1 MKKLRTSTSFNLHGF
16 KDADFYENIKKGLEF
31 YKETGFDAVDFGTG
45 MLDLSSDEA
54 IKQASLAVRATEEVG
69 IRFEVSHLP
78 FLWSIV
84 KPEELEAF
92 SQRMYRAID
101 AVKIVGADYAV
112 AHPYAVT
119 VAAKNYSRRAQ
130 HDQVI
135 KQLSPF
141 VEYAE
146 RIGVKIVVENMRIT
160 PSFYESH
167 RYCQCPDELCDVAD
181 ELGVGVCWDF
191 GHANVSGVRQSEG
204 LAYIGKRLKVVHV
217 NDNSGFE
224 DEHIFPFSGS
234 VDWKDAMHGLALA
247 EFEGLFNYELATAKH
262 PISMR
267 RELASYLLTVADEL
281 MKYIE

>member
-1 MKKLRTSTSFNLHGF
+1 MKKLRTSTAFNLHASGEGN
-16 KDADFYENIKKGLEF
+16 FYENIKSGLEF

-54 IKQASLAVRATEEVG
+54 LNQAELVAKAVEETG

-92 SQRMYRAID
+92 SKKMYRAID
-101 AVKIVGADYAV
+101 AVKIVGADFAV

-119 VAAKNYSRRAQ
+119 VSAKNYSRKAQ
-130 HDQVI
+130 HEQVI

-141 VEYAE
+141 VEYAN
-146 RIGVKIVVENMRIT
+146 RVGVNIVVENMRVT
-160 PSFYESH
+160 PSFYEAH
-167 RYCQCPDELCDVAD
+167 RYCQFPDELCDVAD

-204 LAYIGKRLKVVHV
+204 LAYVGKRLKVLHV
-217 NDNSGFE
+217 NDNNAFE
-224 DEHIFPFSGS
+224 DEHIFPFTGN
-234 VDWKDAMHGLALA
+234 VDWKDAMHGLPLA
-247 EFEGLFNYELATAKH
+247 EFDGLFNYELALSKH
-262 PISMR
+262 PATMR
-267 RELASYLLTVADEL
+267 RELAAYLLTVAGEL
-281 MKYIE
+281 MKYIY